1 MLSKHG
7 RVPQPNLRASRDL
20 KPIPESK
27 ISISLR
33 YLTKNKQHN
42 FEFFSVKNF
51 RKKAQAF
58 EQFLD
63 FLRRL
68 TAKTQLEISMLS
80 KTDDCGFE
88 QIPFQQMNFKP
99 EGTALGQDAKIWV
112 FRFGDNGNGGDY
124 RLLGFFE
131 DKYSV
136 LSIIGFDFDYSAYK
150 H

>member
-1 MLSKHG
+1 MSRRGKP
-7 RVPQPNLRASRDL
+7 PQINLRASRDL
-20 KPIPESK
+20 KPTPESK

-42 FEFFSVKNF
+42 FEFFSAKDF
-51 RKKAQAF
+51 RQKAQAF

-68 TAKTQLEISMLS
+68 TAKTQLEIISLS

-88 QIPFQQMNFKP
+88 QILFQQINFKP
-99 EGTALGQDAKIWV
+99 DGTTLGQDAKIWV

-131 DKYSV
+131 DKQPV